1 MTTLEGLLKMN
12 ENGTRKVFQVPGKGV
27 WFKCTFKALHQIKKW
42 GGRGSG
48 SFWYFSPSF

>member
-42 GGRGSG
+42 GGKG
-48 SFWYFSPSF
+48 